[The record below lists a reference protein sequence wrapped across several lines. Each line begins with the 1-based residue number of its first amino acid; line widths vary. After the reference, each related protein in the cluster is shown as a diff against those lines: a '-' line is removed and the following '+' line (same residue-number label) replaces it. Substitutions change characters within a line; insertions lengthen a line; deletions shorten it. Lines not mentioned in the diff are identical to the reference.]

1 MKISI
6 ITCTFNRLDKLKR
19 NIQSVISQSY
29 DDYEHFI
36 IDDGSTD
43 GTKDYIDK
51 LDSKKII
58 YYESKTNLGQ
68 PQVMFESKVLDKISG
83 DLVFLLDSDD
93 YLLENAIK
101 TIVEDFQRFAKKNPQ
116 TIAYSYEKN
125 YNDVIYEFVNSND
138 ILQDTYP
145 LNLNNN
151 GFKDFLFVQSTKYI
165 KNFNSYFTEASK
177 WYSSRIEFA
186 ISKNFLEIYTNK
198 VIYHMDF
205 GSDTVTRGSNIDK
218 YKDITL
224 FTRKYYFDNFKK
236 NMGEKY
242 IKYTI
247 NSLLLNFLINKENKK
262 YFKDYFKIAKKLNFL
277 NINQIVFYNILNLIP
292 SKILFKIKIYIK
304 KRRLKR

>member
-29 DDYEHFI
+29 EDYEHFI

-43 GTKDYIDK
+43 GTKNYIDK

-58 YYESKTNLGQ
+58 YYESKNNLGQ
-68 PQVMFESKVLDKISG
+68 PRVMFESKVFDQISG

-93 YLLENAIK
+93 YLFDNAIK
-101 TIVEDFQRFAKKNPQ
+101 TIVRDFKRFENKNPQ
-116 TIAYSYEKN
+116 TIAYSYEEDYKEI
-125 YNDVIYEFVNSND
+125 IYKCVNSND

-145 LNLNNN
+145 LNLNSN
-151 GFKDFLFVQSTKYI
+151 GFKDFLFVQSAQYI
-165 KNFNSYFTEASK
+165 KNFNNYFTEASK

-186 ISKNFLEIYTNK
+186 ISKKFIEIYTNK

-205 GSDTVTRGSNIDK
+205 GSDTVTRGANINK

-242 IKYTI
+242 IRYTI

-262 YFKDYFKIAKKLNFL
+262 YFKEYFIKAKKLNFL
-277 NINQIVFYNILNLIP
+277 NMNQIILYNILYFIP
-292 SKILFKIKIYIK
+292 SKILFNIKIYLK